1 MLILNKILKDELK
14 DPEFASGYEEEKMLA
29 ELAVKIAKERER
41 KGISQ
46 TELASRARLTQQ
58 QVSRLESDANSNVM
72 TLIKVC
78 SALNIT
84 LNIGKKRGP
93 L

>member
-1 MLILNKILKDELK
+1 MLILNKILKEELK
-14 DPEFASGYEEEKMLA
+14 DSEFAGGYKEEKMLA

-58 QVSRLESDANSNVM
+58 QVSRLESGANSNV
-72 TLIKVC
+72 
-78 SALNIT
+78 
-84 LNIGKKRGP
+84 
-93 L
+93 